1 MQHDSKLSA
10 SGTVFVDS
18 VCRLIGLLLDYRNV
32 SVDDKNRRM
41 GCMFNL
47 LVGHMTAAV
56 RTIGQFSASYLQN
69 FYKGID
75 KEELYIRYI
84 YKLAELHENDHC
96 HTEAGFTLLLHAKG
110 LEVCVGGGDPNSS
123 LEGAMKLKL
132 VPFCC
137 Y

>member
-1 MQHDSKLSA
+1 MTSHVMSHVIPLPRSLQGLVQHDSKLSA

-56 RTIGQFSASYLQN
+56 RTIGQFSAS
-69 FYKGID
+69 
-75 KEELYIRYI
+75 
-84 YKLAELHENDHC
+84 
-96 HTEAGFTLLLHAKG
+96 
-110 LEVCVGGGDPNSS
+110 
-123 LEGAMKLKL
+123 
-132 VPFCC
+132 
-137 Y
+137 